1 MLRTIGGIL
10 AGIAV
15 FMATL
20 MVLELLAHQMF
31 RTSREAT
38 IPSGMHV
45 FVAVSYFL
53 GALAGGLVAAK
64 ISGERWPAWLIA
76 VLLAAG
82 AAYTLTTFPHP
93 LWMQVASIVAPL
105 LGGLVASRAVTEH
118 GRAAT
123 HADV

>member
-20 MVLELLAHQMF
+20 MLLELLAHQMF
-31 RTSREAT
+31 RTSPGEAL
-38 IPSGMHV
+38 PSGMHA
-45 FVAVSYFL
+45 FVALSYFL
-53 GALAGGLVAAK
+53 GALAGGLVAGK
-64 ISGERWPAWLIA
+64 ISGERWTAWLIA
-76 VLLAAG
+76 LLLAAG

-105 LGGLVASRAVTEH
+105 LGGLVASRAVSGH
-118 GRAAT
+118 RRI
-123 HADV
+123 ADAEL